1 MVKLKAFATNKVE
14 EAQKII
20 KELREQVVMTNKSTG

>member
-1 MVKLKAFATNKVE
+1 MVKLKAFAKEKVE

-20 KELREQVVMTNKSTG
+20 RDLRSEVEI